1 MTYWWTLKMERIWDG
16 KNGKNYLEFEKK
28 FVEAL
33 DKHAPK
39 KTKIFQ
45 WNQELHINKRLGKAI
60 IKRSRLTNK
69 ANKKKGPKD
78 LLKYGKQ
85 CNYKVKLNDQSKQ
98 EHFDSL
104 SPFQDSKP
112 IWKSSKPSFSKNLS
126 WIKAARFWLKTSRNQ
141 KSRLTFSVK
150 YFRHQNAKYY

>member
-69 ANKKKGPKD
+69 ANKKKGPK
-78 LLKYGKQ
+78 
-85 CNYKVKLNDQSKQ
+85 SKQ